1 MRAVVQ
7 KVSEASVSVG
17 ENLINKIER
26 GLLVFLGIEHADTEE
41 DLKWLS
47 RKVSQ
52 LRIFEDEDGKM
63 NRSVIDLQGELLV
76 ISQFTLHASTKKG
89 TRPSFIRAAE
99 PQFAKELYQN
109 FINEVKNQ
117 SGLSVFSGVFGAHMM
132 INLVNDGPVTIIID
146 SKNRE

>member
-26 GLLVFLGIEHADTEE
+26 GLLVFLGSEHADTEE

-76 ISQFTLHASTKKG
+76 ISQFTLYGDCRKG
-89 TRPSFIRAAE
+89 RRPSFSCSAK
-99 PQFAKELYQN
+99 PDVAKELYDTFVARLKTEYSAVQTGE
-109 FINEVKNQ
+109 F
-117 SGLSVFSGVFGAHMM
+117 GVMM
-132 INLVNDGPVTIIID
+132 QVEIANDGPVTIILDRDAKI
-146 SKNRE
+146 

>member
-63 NRSVIDLQGELLV
+63 NRSVIDL
-76 ISQFTLHASTKKG
+76 
-89 TRPSFIRAAE
+89 
-99 PQFAKELYQN
+99 
-109 FINEVKNQ
+109 
-117 SGLSVFSGVFGAHMM
+117 
-132 INLVNDGPVTIIID
+132 
-146 SKNRE
+146 

>member
-63 NRSVIDLQGELLV
+63 NRSVVDLQGELLV

>member
-63 NRSVIDLQGELLV
+63 NRSVVDLQGELLV

-117 SGLSVFSGVFGAHMM
+117 SGLSVFSGIFGAHMM